1 MSYSLTDYS
10 TTEVELNDGTRSY
23 YYKKCYCSVE
33 LQGEYIVFTSH
44 KVENN
49 AFRQQWSIA
58 YTDFTTP
65 TGSAATVLAAIKTI
79 IENYASSGTGVTSVT
94 ATSPITSSGGATPN
108 ISTSMATN
116 KLIGRSTAGIG
127 VMEQISIGTGLS
139 LSGGTLSNSLPFN
152 TPITTKGDIYT
163 RNGSADTRLPVG
175 LDTQMLVADSSTTT
189 GLKWSAQ
196 PAATPTGY
204 YAMYEDVLTQTI
216 AVINTGYPIKFRTL
230 DLSNGV
236 TVVSDSRIT
245 FANTGIYNL
254 QFSIQLE
261 NSDTQEHDATIWL
274 RLNGVDVP
282 GSAGFVAVVAKHGGI
297 NGHVL
302 PSWNYLLSVVAGQY
316 YELVWSATS
325 TQVTMPFI
333 AAGSPPPSTASAIF
347 TVTQQAGIMAGTGIT
362 AINSLTG
369 SAQTL
374 ATNGS
379 GTDFNVSSVGST
391 HTFNLPTASATNRG
405 ALSSANWTTFN
416 NKQDALVSGT
426 NIKTVN
432 SNSLVGSGNISVGT
446 VTGVTG
452 TAPIVS
458 SGGTAPAISMAAAT
472 SSVNGYLTSADWST
486 FNNKAVSALGY
497 RKAGRW
503 YNNGIFPPANAAF
516 TNQIN
521 IRYVP
526 IIIDSDITITRL
538 GLNVVTAAAAGN
550 TARIG
555 IYSND
560 AATTQPLNLL
570 VDSGTYGTLAID
582 GTGAKSVTGLSL
594 SLTRGLYWMA
604 YTASIASGTITGI
617 GTNFMYDVKGQAAIS
632 GVGWAGFNQTFV
644 YGALPSTAGTLADTG
659 STGTV
664 CLFYYF

>member
-10 TTEVELNDGTRSY
+10 ATEVELNDGLRSY

-49 AFRQQWSIA
+49 AYRQSWTIA

-65 TGSAATVLAAIKTI
+65 TGSAATVLAAIQAI
-79 IENYASSGTGVTSVT
+79 IDSYAGGGSS
-94 ATSPITSSGGATPN
+94 P
-108 ISTSMATN
+108 
-116 KLIGRSTAGIG
+116 L
-127 VMEQISIGTGLS
+127 
-139 LSGGTLSNSLPFN
+139 
-152 TPITTKGDIYT
+152 TTKGDIYV

-175 LDTQMLVADSSTTT
+175 LDTQMLLADSTAAT
-189 GLKWSAQ
+189 GLKWTTQ

-204 YAMYEDVLTQTI
+204 YAMYQDVLTQTI

-236 TVVSDSRIT
+236 SIVSNSQIT
-245 FANTGIYNL
+245 FAHTGIYNL
-254 QFSIQLE
+254 QFSVQLE
-261 NSDTQEHDATIWL
+261 NSDTQEHDVTIWL

-297 NGHVL
+297 NGHAL

-325 TQVTMPFI
+325 TQVFMPFI
-333 AAGSPPPSTASAIF
+333 PAGTPPPSTASAIF
-347 TVTQQAGIMAGTGIT
+347 TVTQQSGIMAGTGIT

-369 SAQTL
+369 AAQTL
-374 ATNGS
+374 GVGTS
-379 GTDFNVSSVGST
+379 GTDFAVSSSGT
-391 HTFNLPTASATNRG
+391 AHTLNLPTASATNRG

-526 IIIDSDITITRL
+526 IILDSDITITRL

-570 VDSGTYGTLAID
+570 VDSGTYGTLALD
-582 GTGAKSVTGLSL
+582 ATGAKSVTGLSL
-594 SLTRGLYWMA
+594 SLTKGLYWMA
-604 YTASIASGTITGI
+604 YTASITSGTITGI
-617 GTNFMYDVKGQAAIS
+617 GTNFMYDIKGQSAIS
-632 GVGWAGFNQTFV
+632 GVGWAGFNQTAT
-644 YGALPSTAGTLADTG
+644 YGALPASAGTLSDAG

-664 CLFYYF
+664 CLYYYY